1 MSHRIDTAVGDR
13 SAIATTHAQR
23 EARARAIYAEA
34 QSQITSRLWQAAI
47 GGSDGVTSA
56 VSDAPPLARGFEAL
70 LTRFDRSSVT
80 VSAPAPRAMPT
91 RTAPPIAVSNDPVPA
106 EIDGLGANE
115 RHRGALEKAA
125 ARSGIPA
132 ASLASIIDAEAA
144 KGSDGRWNVYS
155 RNPRSSAAGL
165 GQFIS
170 GTWVGMAEQAGSFLN
185 TVARA
190 NGWLCASG
198 KLQPEARAKVLAL
211 RYDAEASIQT
221 IADYSRCNLD
231 KLKKCGIAVG
241 SSVEEISK
249 TAYLAHY
256 MGPRDAVRF
265 LRGQLDGG
273 RARTLLAAQIGTAK
287 AGHDIAAA
295 GNAVDAH
302 RMWLASHVSRNV
314 RPARYVLSA
323 TNKTALQS

>member
-1 MSHRIDTAVGDR
+1 MSHRIDQGVQERA
-13 SAIATTHAQR
+13 ALAATHAHR

-34 QSQITSRLWQAAI
+34 QSQITSKLWQAAI
-47 GGSDGVTSA
+47 GDTGGVTSA
-56 VSDAPPLARGFEAL
+56 VSDSPPLARGFEAL

-80 VSAPAPRAMPT
+80 VSAP
-91 RTAPPIAVSNDPVPA
+91 TARPAVAHNTPVDDPEPA
-106 EIDGLGANE
+106 AIDGLGANE
-115 RHRGALEKAA
+115 RHRGALEKAS

-144 KGSDGRWNVYS
+144 KGAGGRWNVYS

-170 GTWVGMAEQAGSFLN
+170 GTWVGMAEQAGTFLH
-185 TVARA
+185 TVAQR

-198 KLQPEARAKVLAL
+198 KLLPEARSKVLAL

-231 KLKKCGIAVG
+231 SLKKCGITVG
-241 SSVEEISK
+241 NSVEEISK

-256 MGPRDAVRF
+256 MGPRDAARF
-265 LRGQLDGG
+265 LRGQLDSG
-273 RARTLLAAQIGTAK
+273 RARTLLAAQVGSAK
-287 AGHDIAAA
+287 AGRDIAAA
-295 GNAVDAH
+295 GNAADAH

-314 RPARYVLSA
+314 RPTRYVISSTDKA
-323 TNKTALQS
+323 AQQS

>member
-1 MSHRIDTAVGDR
+1 MSHRIDHNVQERA
-13 SAIATTHAQR
+13 ALAATHAHR

-47 GGSDGVTSA
+47 GDSGVTSA

-70 LTRFDRSSVT
+70 LTRFDRSSVS
-80 VSAPAPRAMPT
+80 VSAPAAQPAVAHST
-91 RTAPPIAVSNDPVPA
+91 RPVPSDDPEPG

-115 RHRGALEKAA
+115 RHRGALEKAS

-144 KGSDGRWNVYS
+144 KGAGGRWNVYS

-170 GTWVGMAEQAGSFLN
+170 GTWVGMAEQGGTFLH
-185 TVARA
+185 TVAKR

-198 KLQPEARAKVLAL
+198 KLLPEARSKVLAL

-231 KLKKCGIAVG
+231 TLKKCGITVG
-241 SSVEEISK
+241 NSVEEISK

-256 MGPRDAVRF
+256 MGPRDAAKF
-265 LRGQLDGG
+265 LRGQLDSG
-273 RARTLLAAQIGTAK
+273 RARTLLAAQVGSAK
-287 AGHDIAAA
+287 AGRDIAAA
-295 GNAVDAH
+295 GNAADAH

-314 RPARYVLSA
+314 RPTRYVISA
-323 TNKTALQS
+323 TDKTALQS

>member
-1 MSHRIDTAVGDR
+1 MSHRIDA
-13 SAIATTHAQR
+13 ATVAATHVQR

-47 GGSDGVTSA
+47 GGEDGVTSA
-56 VSDAPPLARGFEAL
+56 VADAPPLARGFEAML
-70 LTRFDRSSVT
+70 ARFDRSSAM
-80 VSAPAPRAMPT
+80 VSGPIAQAAVAKQTASVPSDDPAPA
-91 RTAPPIAVSNDPVPA
+91 N
-106 EIDGLGANE
+106 IDGLGANE
-115 RHRGALEKAA
+115 RHRTSLEKASV
-125 ARSGIPA
+125 RSGIPA

-170 GTWVGMAEQAGSFLN
+170 GTWVGMAEQAGSFLHS
-185 TVARA
+185 VAQR

-198 KLQPEARAKVLAL
+198 KVLPEARAKVLAL

-231 KLKKCGIAVG
+231 TLKKCGITVG
-241 SSVEEISK
+241 NSVEEISK

-256 MGPRDAVRF
+256 MGPRDAAKF
-265 LRGQLDGG
+265 LRGQLDSG

-287 AGHDIAAA
+287 AGRDIAAA
-295 GNAVDAH
+295 GNAADAH

-314 RPARYVLSA
+314 RPARYVLSGVKA
-323 TNKTALQS
+323 TTLQS